1 MYSAFES
8 GFDQELFDVFKEF
21 KSQNITE
28 LILDLRYNG
37 GGDVTSAN
45 LMSSCIAGDFCVDKT
60 FASYMKALG
69 NQRPIQ
75 KFAYSQYDN
84 LSTSLSA
91 GGLKLQKIYC
101 LVTDDSASASELV
114 INALRGIDIEVILI
128 GTTTH
133 GKNVGMEGVELTAGT
148 DKYLLFP
155 ITFQAYNAK
164 GFGDFE
170 NGFTPDY
177 EINENQPNGE
187 YFDMETLELKAIL
200 YMPKQSV

>member
-1 MYSAFES
+1 
-8 GFDQELFDVFKEF
+8 
-21 KSQNITE
+21 
-28 LILDLRYNG
+28 
-37 GGDVTSAN
+37 
-45 LMSSCIAGDFCVDKT
+45 
-60 FASYMKALG
+60 MKVLG

-91 GGLKLQKIYC
+91 GGLNLQKVYC

-148 DKYLLFP
+148 DKYLFFP

-164 GFGDFE
+164 GF
-170 NGFTPDY
+170 
-177 EINENQPNGE
+177 
-187 YFDMETLELKAIL
+187 ETSKTVL
-200 YMPKQSV
+200 YPITR

>member
-1 MYSAFES
+1 M
-8 GFDQELFDVFKEF
+8 
-21 KSQNITE
+21 
-28 LILDLRYNG
+28 
-37 GGDVTSAN
+37 
-45 LMSSCIAGDFCVDKT
+45 
-60 FASYMKALG
+60 
-69 NQRPIQ
+69 
-75 KFAYSQYDN
+75 
-84 LSTSLSA
+84 STSRSA
-91 GGLKLQKIYC
+91 GGLNLRKIYC

-187 YFDMETLELKAIL
+187 YFEGYGDFGAESDPLYAKAISL
-200 YMPKQSV
+200 ISGNEVTTPTRAVNQAKEQMLVIATPRLNRIGMIK

>member
-1 MYSAFES
+1 
-8 GFDQELFDVFKEF
+8 
-21 KSQNITE
+21 
-28 LILDLRYNG
+28 
-37 GGDVTSAN
+37 
-45 LMSSCIAGDFCVDKT
+45 
-60 FASYMKALG
+60 MKALG

-155 ITFQAYNAK
+155 YHFPSIQCQRFWRLRKRFYTRLRDK
-164 GFGDFE
+164 
-170 NGFTPDY
+170 
-177 EINENQPNGE
+177 
-187 YFDMETLELKAIL
+187 
-200 YMPKQSV
+200 